1 MLELLA
7 AAFVFIAVAA
17 LLIVLLRTPTLAR
30 SVETRLD
37 AVRRKVESRELE
49 GAGFLRG
56 DRTSSLP
63 FLRDTLSGSRW
74 TERTRLELQRAGLP
88 LKVGE
93 YLMIRLLAGGLT
105 SLAAFVLFGGGFLAL
120 ILIPVAF
127 VLGFMAPALYV
138 SLQKGRRKATLNRQ
152 LVEALQLISNSLRS
166 GFAFT
171 QAVELAAK
179 QLSPPIRDEFH
190 HFLRDNALGARS
202 EDALRDLVERTD
214 SVDIEMM
221 VTSIM
226 VQRITGGNLSE
237 ILDNVAETIR
247 ERERLQR
254 EIRALTAQQRL
265 TGTILS
271 IYPAILGF
279 LFFLISPSLMKVL
292 WEEEAGRLLL
302 GVALVLQISGFMMIR
317 NILKLEV

>member
-1 MLELLA
+1 MLEILA
-7 AAFVFIAVAA
+7 AAFVFIAVTAC
-17 LLIVLLRTPTLAR
+17 LIVLLRTPTLAR

-37 AVRRKVESRELE
+37 AVRRRVESRQLE

-74 TERTRLELQRAGLP
+74 TERTRRELQRAGLP

-93 YLMIRLLAGGLT
+93 YLMIRVLAGGLA
-105 SLAAFVLFGGGFLAL
+105 SLAAFVLFGGGVLAL
-120 ILIPVAF
+120 MLMPVAF
-127 VLGFMAPALYV
+127 VLGFIGPALYV
-138 SLQKGRRKATLNRQ
+138 NLQKGRRKAALNRQ

-179 QLSPPIRDEFH
+179 QLSPPIRDEFN
-190 HFLRDNALGARS
+190 HFLRDTALGARS

-271 IYPAILGF
+271 IYPAILGL

-302 GVALVLQISGFMMIR
+302 ALALVLQISGFLMIR